1 MISWG
6 IAAAF
11 AKKALGFIFDDG
23 RGKALVIVTVA
34 VGFASW
40 FAAQQQQVGALKNA
54 AKGNQVND
62 AAHSIGNKSARNSNR
77 PGAPG
82 SVLDPSTRY
91 D

>member
-1 MISWG
+1 MITWG

-23 RGKALVIVTVA
+23 RGKLLVVA
-34 VGFASW
+34 SVATLFFGW
-40 FAAQQQQVGALKNA
+40 FVAQQQEIGALRNA

-62 AAHSIGNKSARNSNR
+62 KAHSVGSKSARNSNR
-77 PGAPG
+77 PGVPG